1 MCRLSNGEEKWTKYS
16 PMWLNF
22 IICCRIKSLGNVTRE
37 PHKQIIS
44 TCEKQWKKFVGPEAL
59 PDTTFIMFTIFYNTC
74 ALFHRKSQIF
84 LALDTVFVN
93 SSRRKEHWA
102 FTMCSE
108 ISRLRVA
115 IQCHTLFSFHSVH
128 EFFSSY
134 SCQTIWCD
142 LNEQYS
148 SFMYIEK

>member
-1 MCRLSNGEEKWTKYS
+1 MCRLSNGEEKWTKYL

-37 PHKQIIS
+37 PHKQITS
-44 TCEKQWKKFVGPEAL
+44 TCGKQWKKFVGPEAL

-102 FTMCSE
+102 FTCVRKFQGYVWLYNVIHCFRFIQSMNSFLLTLARRFDA
-108 ISRLRVA
+108 ISTNN
-115 IQCHTLFSFHSVH
+115 TLHL
-128 EFFSSY
+128 
-134 SCQTIWCD
+134 CI
-142 LNEQYS
+142 
-148 SFMYIEK
+148 